1 VAVSVIAK
9 FIADEWFKIMAILC
23 FLLLAASLTLD
34 LKVDNG
40 IVGLFAL
47 SGMIWGIGEMACR
60 PFVSRMAPH
69 PYQFGSVVISGR
81 PRRMNKTGFVLFVL
95 SIIVAI
101 LGCLR
106 AWPLVLPMIE
116 VVLHPNTL

>member
-1 VAVSVIAK
+1 
-9 FIADEWFKIMAILC
+9 
-23 FLLLAASLTLD
+23 
-34 LKVDNG
+34 
-40 IVGLFAL
+40 
-47 SGMIWGIGEMACR
+47 
-60 PFVSRMAPH
+60 
-69 PYQFGSVVISGR
+69 
-81 PRRMNKTGFVLFVL
+81 MNKTGFVLFVL